1 MLRLIYL
8 ISLCILLASCTHLQK
23 KSGSLDVTQSASK
36 NWSLNG
42 KFALSNGKKN
52 GSGKI
57 SYSVNNKTIHAKFKA
72 PLGQGSWEVKQ
83 QNNKA
88 ELISSKHHP
97 MYGNSAQK
105 LISQELGW
113 NFPWDS
119 LIYWLQGFKSN
130 EKITTHLS
138 NNLKEIQDNGWTI
151 TYAKWIQTAN
161 GFLPKKI
168 KASKPPYTVKLII
181 YNWNFD

>member
-1 MLRLIYL
+1 MVRLLFFAAIGT
-8 ISLCILLASCTHLQK
+8 LLTSCVSPQK
-23 KSGSLDVTQSASK
+23 RSDSTSTQQPARN
-36 NWSLNG
+36 NWSITG
-42 KFALSNGKKN
+42 KFALSNGKEN

-57 SYSVNNKTIHAKFKA
+57 TYTVNKPIIHAKFKA

-83 QNNKA
+83 DKNKA
-88 ELISSKHHP
+88 ELLSSKHNP
-97 MYGNSAQK
+97 IYGNNAQI

-113 NFPWDS
+113 DFPWDN
-119 LIYWLQGFKSN
+119 LFYWLQGFKSN
-130 EKITTHLS
+130 ERVTSHFSNSIKKIH
-138 NNLKEIQDNGWTI
+138 DDGWTI
-151 TYAKWIQTAN
+151 TYNKWTQTAN